1 MGVSRELFFVLLL
14 LFILMTWN
22 FTQRF
27 PYSELICPVGSSASS
42 NTVTNT
48 TVTNTSNSI
57 NTEPINFHLS
67 IQSVESEAQL
77 SVGYSPFLNFNV
89 DDMDMIV
96 ARCVQMGANLDGPI
110 QYPAMGKVA
119 ALRTPDGNM
128 IGLYEPTTM

>member
-1 MGVSRELFFVLLL
+1 MFVTLVRLDNIKL
-14 LFILMTWN
+14 HSSLPF
-22 FTQRF
+22 
-27 PYSELICPVGSSASS
+27 YSELICPVGSSASS
-42 NTVTNT
+42 NTVA
-48 TVTNTSNSI
+48 NTSNSI

-119 ALRTPDGNM
+119 ALRAPDGNM